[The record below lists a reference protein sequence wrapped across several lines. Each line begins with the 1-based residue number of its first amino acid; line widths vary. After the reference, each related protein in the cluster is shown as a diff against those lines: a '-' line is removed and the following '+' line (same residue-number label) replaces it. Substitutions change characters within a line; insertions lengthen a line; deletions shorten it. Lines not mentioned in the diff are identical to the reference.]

1 MTRRIDRAVIMCLI
15 LVNITLI
22 ALIAI
27 QGQRIDKALRRVEA
41 IAEQET
47 HAPEDALLAA
57 AKGQAFNAVAE
68 LSDAKEAAK
77 PQEPEK
83 SAGAPRGLPNSAPK
97 AQAAKVCRNDLS
109 GHAPDKSIKS
119 FGAPAWP
126 ATWGE
131 NGAISAAMP
140 QAAGVRRDD
149 SRQLDCWESNKSSG
163 APAENQQ
170 SVFRGEQAFTAYAYC
185 ACEKCCGEWAE
196 YGKTASGTTPE
207 QGRTVAV
214 DPEVIPLGSS
224 VWIDGEGPYVAEDTG
239 SGISGDTIDIFFASH
254 QDALNWG
261 KRQVQ
266 VMWEEKP

>member
-22 ALIAI
+22 ALIAV
-27 QGQRIDKALRRVEA
+27 QGQRIDKALEKVEA
-41 IAEQET
+41 IAEQEEPT
-47 HAPEDALLAA
+47 PEDALLAA

-83 SAGAPRGLPNSAPK
+83 EAGAPRGLPNSAPK

-119 FGAPAWP
+119 FGAPA
-126 ATWGE
+126 
-131 NGAISAAMP
+131 
-140 QAAGVRRDD
+140 
-149 SRQLDCWESNKSSG
+149 
-163 APAENQQ
+163 ENQQ
-170 SVFRGEQAFTAYAYC
+170 SVFRGEQAFIAYAYC

-254 QDALNWG
+254 QDALDWG

>member
-22 ALIAI
+22 ALIAA
-27 QGQRIDKALRRVEA
+27 QGQRIDKALEKVEA
-41 IAEQET
+41 IAEQEEPT
-47 HAPEDALLAA
+47 PEDALLAA
-57 AKGQAFNAVAE
+57 AKGQAFNAAAE

-77 PQEPEK
+77 PQEAEK
-83 SAGAPRGLPNSAPK
+83 EAYTF
-97 AQAAKVCRNDLS
+97 
-109 GHAPDKSIKS
+109 I
-119 FGAPAWP
+119 
-126 ATWGE
+126 
-131 NGAISAAMP
+131 
-140 QAAGVRRDD
+140 
-149 SRQLDCWESNKSSG
+149 
-163 APAENQQ
+163 
-170 SVFRGEQAFTAYAYC
+170 AYAYC

-239 SGISGDTIDIFFASH
+239 SGIAGDTIDIFFASH

-266 VMWEEKP
+266 VVWEEKP